1 MARFLSMLLT
11 LSTLFTLS
19 PRIVWAQAA
28 GRPKIHILIIEGEG
42 AINNMRQRVAREP
55 IVEVRD
61 ENDKPV
67 AGVAVLFALPNTGP
81 SGTFAN
87 GLTTLSTT
95 TDSAGRAVG
104 TGLKPNGLE
113 GNVQMKVSATFQ
125 GETVSTTVNMTN
137 AMGSAAAGAGSSAG
151 AAAGGSGKLI
161 AIIVAVG
168 AAAGVGAAVAL
179 RGGSEP
185 TTTPGTPRPPV
196 SISIGTGSVGG
207 QP

>member
-1 MARFLSMLLT
+1 MSRLLSVLLTLSMLLT
-11 LSTLFTLS
+11 LT

-28 GRPKIHILIIEGEG
+28 GKPKIHILIIEGEG

-67 AGVAVLFALPNTGP
+67 AGAAVLFALPNTGP

-87 GLTTLSTT
+87 GLSSFTTT
-95 TDSAGRAVG
+95 TDNLGRAVG

-113 GNVQMKVSATFQ
+113 GNVQIKVSATSR
-125 GETVSTTVNMTN
+125 GETVSTTINMTN
-137 AMGSAAAGAGSSAG
+137 AMGAVAGTGSAAG
-151 AAAGGSGKLI
+151 AAGGSGKLI
-161 AIIVAVG
+161 GILIAVG

-179 RGGSEP
+179 RSGG
-185 TTTPGTPRPPV
+185 TATPSPGAPRPPV
-196 SISIGTGSVGG
+196 SISIGTGTVGG

>member
-1 MARFLSMLLT
+1 MTRFLSILLTLSMLLT
-11 LSTLFTLS
+11 LS
-19 PRIVWAQAA
+19 PRRAWAQAA

-42 AINNMRQRVAREP
+42 AINNMRQRIAREP

-67 AGVAVLFALPNTGP
+67 AGAAVLFTLPNTGP

-87 GLTTLSTT
+87 GLSTFTTT
-95 TDSAGRAVG
+95 TDNLGRAIG

-113 GNVQMKVSATFQ
+113 GSVQMKVSATYQ
-125 GETVSTTVNMTN
+125 GQTVSTTINMTN
-137 AMGSAAAGAGSSAG
+137 AMGAVAGTGAGASTG
-151 AAAGGSGKLI
+151 GGSAKLI
-161 AIIVAVG
+161 GILVAVG

-179 RGGSEP
+179 RSGG
-185 TTTPGTPRPPV
+185 TPSPSPSAPRPPV

>member
-1 MARFLSMLLT
+1 MTRCLSMLLT

-19 PRIVWAQAA
+19 PRIAWAQAA

-67 AGVAVLFALPNTGP
+67 AGAAVLFTLPSTGP

-87 GLTTLSTT
+87 GLSTFSTT
-95 TDSAGRAVG
+95 TDNLGRAVG

-113 GNVQMKVSATFQ
+113 GSVQMKVTATFQ
-125 GETVSTTVNMTN
+125 NEVVSTTVNMTN
-137 AMGSAAAGAGSSAG
+137 AMGAAAGAGSAG
-151 AAAGGSGKLI
+151 AAAGGSAKLI
-161 AIIVAVG
+161 GILVAVG

-179 RGGSEP
+179 RGGG
-185 TTTPGTPRPPV
+185 TPAPSPGAPRPPV
-196 SISIGTGSVGG
+196 SISIGTGTVGG

>member
-1 MARFLSMLLT
+1 MTRFLSILLTLSMLLT
-11 LSTLFTLS
+11 LT
-19 PRIVWAQAA
+19 PRAAWAQAA

-67 AGVAVLFALPNTGP
+67 AGAAVLFTLPNTGP

-87 GLTTLSTT
+87 GLSTFTTT
-95 TDSAGRAVG
+95 TDNLGRAIG

-113 GNVQMKVSATFQ
+113 GSVQMKVSATFR
-125 GETVSTTVNMTN
+125 GETVSTTINMTN
-137 AMGSAAAGAGSSAG
+137 AMGAVAGAGSAAG
-151 AAAGGSGKLI
+151 AAGGSGKLI
-161 AIIVAVG
+161 GILVAVG

-179 RGGSEP
+179 RSGG
-185 TTTPGTPRPPV
+185 TPAPSPGAPRPPV
-196 SISIGTGSVGG
+196 SISIGTGTVGG

>member
-1 MARFLSMLLT
+1 MTRMLSLVLTLSMLLT
-11 LSTLFTLS
+11 LS
-19 PRIVWAQAA
+19 PRAAWAQAA

-42 AINNMRQRVAREP
+42 AINNMRQRIAREP

-67 AGVAVLFALPNTGP
+67 AGAAVLFTLPNTGP

-87 GLTTLSTT
+87 GLSTFTTT
-95 TDSAGRAVG
+95 TDSAGRAIG
-104 TGLKPNGLE
+104 TGLRPNGLE
-113 GNVQMKVSATFQ
+113 GSVQMKVTATFQ
-125 GETVSTTVNMTN
+125 AETVSTTINMTN
-137 AMGSAAAGAGSSAG
+137 AMGAVAGTAGAG
-151 AAAGGSGKLI
+151 AAAGGSAKLI
-161 AIIVAVG
+161 GILVAVG

-179 RGGSEP
+179 RSGG
-185 TTTPGTPRPPV
+185 TPAPSPSAPRPPV